1 MKALYFDCFAGISGD
16 MTLGALID
24 LGIDKNVFINELKK
38 LNLGG
43 YDIVIEKKMCKGISC
58 TDVQVIVNEDYEK
71 TMERMTREGHFKD
84 QHSHEHHHGHHHC
97 EHNNENH
104 SQKGHSHG
112 RNLCSIE
119 ALIDSSSLKQNVK
132 DFSKK
137 VFREIARAEAKVHN
151 KHINEIHFHEVGAV
165 DSIVDI
171 VGTGICIDLLGVKSI
186 FASPLHDGQGF
197 IECAHGTL
205 PVPVPAVLE
214 ILSNTH
220 IPVIIENVNT
230 ELITPTG
237 AGLIK
242 CLARN
247 FGSMPVMMIEKT
259 GYGMGKRET
268 GRFNALRVVMGELLG
283 EDSLLEEIA
292 MLETNIDDTSPEIL
306 GFVMEKLFE
315 NGALDVFY
323 TPIFMKKNRPAVKMT
338 VLSHK
343 DSVEKILDIIFRETS
358 TIGVRKIDMKRYCM
372 DRETLKIGTQYGE
385 VRVKVSSAGQIKKCS
400 PEYEDCKEI
409 AEKHGIPLINVYDI
423 VNRQAKDL
431 I

>member
-1 MKALYFDCFAGISGD
+1 MKALYFDCFSGISGD

-24 LGIDKNVFINELKK
+24 LGIDKDLFLNELKK

-43 YDIVIEKKMCKGISC
+43 YDIVIEKKVSKGISC
-58 TDVQVIVNEDYEK
+58 TDVQVIINEDYEK
-71 TMERMTREGHFKD
+71 TVERMTREGHFKD
-84 QHSHEHHHGHHHC
+84 KASHDHC
-97 EHNNENH
+97 HNNVHCNNNNESLSH
-104 SQKGHSHG
+104 KEHAHG
-112 RNLCSIE
+112 RNLCAIE
-119 ALIDSSSLKQNVK
+119 ALIDSSSLKQSVK
-132 DFSKK
+132 DFSKR

-171 VGTGICIDLLGVKSI
+171 VGTAICIDLLGVKSI
-186 FASPLHDGQGF
+186 FSSPLHDGQGF
-197 IECAHGTL
+197 IECAHGKL

-214 ILSNTH
+214 ILSNAY

-242 CLARN
+242 CLTRN

-292 MLETNIDDTSPEIL
+292 MLETNIDDTNPEIL
-306 GFVMEKLFE
+306 GFAMEKLFE

-323 TPIFMKKNRPAVKMT
+323 TPIYMKKNRPAVKMT
-338 VLSHK
+338 VLCRK
-343 DSVEKILDIIFRETS
+343 DSEEKILDIIFRETS
-358 TIGVRKIDMKRYCM
+358 TIGVRKIDTKRYCM
-372 DRETLKIGTQYGE
+372 SRETLKVGTQYGE
-385 VRVKVSSAGQIKKCS
+385 VRVKVSRAGEIQKYS
-400 PEYEDCKEI
+400 PEFEDCREI
-409 AEKHGIPLINVYDI
+409 AEKYGIPLINVYDI